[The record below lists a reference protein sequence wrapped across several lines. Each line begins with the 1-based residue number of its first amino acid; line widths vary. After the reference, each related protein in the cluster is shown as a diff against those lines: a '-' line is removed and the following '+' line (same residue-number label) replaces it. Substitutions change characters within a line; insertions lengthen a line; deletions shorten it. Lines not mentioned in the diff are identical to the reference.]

1 MEDKKALSLEEA
13 FEQLDAV
20 LGEMESG
27 EHSLEETFTLYEQG
41 LKLARRCQ
49 EAVDTI
55 EKKLIILETKEGDG
69 DAH

>member
-1 MEDKKALSLEEA
+1 MEDKKALSLEET
-13 FEQLDAV
+13 FGQLDAV

-27 EHSLEETFTLYEQG
+27 EHSLEETFNLYEQG
-41 LKLARRCQ
+41 LKLVRRCQ

-69 DAH
+69 DGD